1 MTSKEAKKTPK
12 SKEKELKKELKEA
25 KKKAQEYLDGWR
37 RAKAD
42 YINLKKRTEQQIKE
56 ITDFSNTV
64 LILEILPVLDSFNQ
78 AFKHLKKMEK
88 DDKWVEG
95 IGQVKKQLEEVL
107 KSEGLE
113 KIDTVGCKFDPQL
126 HEAVAC
132 EKNSKFEDEIITEE
146 IEVGYKL
153 KDKVI
158 RPAGV
163 KVCKK

>member
-1 MTSKEAKKTPK
+1 MTSKVAKKTPK
-12 SKEKELKKELKEA
+12 NKEKKFKKELKEA
-25 KKKAQEYLDGWR
+25 KKKAQEYLDGWK

-64 LILEILPVLDSFNQ
+64 LILKILPVLDSFNQ
-78 AFKHLKKMEK
+78 AFKYIKK
-88 DDKWVEG
+88 DDKWTEG
-95 IGQVKKQLEEVL
+95 IRQVKKQLEEVL
-107 KSEGLE
+107 GSEGIE

-146 IEVGYKL
+146 IEAGYKL

-163 KVCKK
+163 KVNKKE